1 MAKGDT
7 MKYYSGLPPW
17 ARGIVVVGGLVVG
30 YIAVNAIIKKINKN
44 KLDAAAQQEIST
56 ASGDLNAVIAGGTQP
71 TLNSS
76 QLEAMSS
83 AIIEASNG
91 CGTDVNM
98 YNQTFSK
105 IKNDADILSFIKVFG
120 LRKKT
125 RCAFS
130 ADTMESFW
138 SNYTTPMSLSAMLNS
153 ELDTTEIQ
161 KINDGFLAKGMK
173 YQF

>member
-1 MAKGDT
+1 MAKGQVFD
-7 MKYYSGLPPW
+7 YYSGLPQW

-30 YIAVNAIIKKINKN
+30 YVAVNAIIRKINQSK
-44 KLDAAAQQEIST
+44 KDAAALQEINT
-56 ASGDLNAVIAGGTQP
+56 ASGDLNAVIASGTAP
-71 TLNSS
+71 TLNNS

-91 CGTDVNM
+91 CGTDNNM
-98 YNQTFSK
+98 IFNTFAK
-105 IKNDADILSFIKVFG
+105 IKNDADVLSFIKAFG

-125 RCAFS
+125 RCPFT

>member
-1 MAKGDT
+1 MAQGKVYD
-7 MKYYSGLPPW
+7 YYNGLPTW

-30 YIAVNAIIKKINKN
+30 YIAVNAIIKKINQN
-44 KLDAAAQQEIST
+44 KVDAAAQQEINT
-56 ASGDLNAVIAGGTQP
+56 ASGDLNSVIAGGTNP
-71 TLNSS
+71 TLNNSE
-76 QLEAMSS
+76 LEAMSS
-83 AIIEASNG
+83 AIIESSNG
-91 CGTDVNM
+91 CGTDTNMM
-98 YNQTFSK
+98 YNTFSK

-125 RCAFS
+125 RCPFTN
-130 ADTMESFW
+130 DTMESFW
-138 SNYTTPMSLSAMLNS
+138 SSYTTPMSLSAMVNS

>member
-1 MAKGDT
+1 MAQGKVYD
-7 MKYYSGLPPW
+7 YYNGLPQW

-30 YIAVNAIIKKINKN
+30 YLAVSAVIKKINKS
-44 KLDAAAQQEIST
+44 KTDALAQQEIST
-56 ASGDLNAVIAGGTQP
+56 ASGDLNSVIAGGTNP
-71 TLNSS
+71 TLNNS

-91 CGTDVNM
+91 CGTDNNM
-98 YNQTFSK
+98 IFNTFSK

-125 RCAFS
+125 RCPFT

-138 SNYTTPMSLSAMLNS
+138 SNYTTPMSLSAMVNS

-161 KINDGFLAKGMK
+161 KINDGFLAKAMK

>member
-1 MAKGDT
+1 MKGDT
-7 MKYYSGLPPW
+7 LKYYNGLPQW

-30 YIAVNAIIKKINKN
+30 YIAVNAIIKKISQNK
-44 KLDAAAQQEIST
+44 KDATALQEINT
-56 ASGDLNAVIAGGTQP
+56 ASGDLNAVIASGTSP
-71 TLNSS
+71 TLNNS

-91 CGTDVNM
+91 CGTDNNM
-98 YNQTFSK
+98 IFATFSK

-125 RCAFS
+125 RCPFT
-130 ADTMESFW
+130 ADTMEGFW
-138 SNYTTPMSLSAMLNS
+138 SSNTMPMSLSAMINS

>member
-1 MAKGDT
+1 MAQGKVYD
-7 MKYYSGLPPW
+7 YYSGLPTW

-30 YIAVNAIIKKINKN
+30 YIAVNAIIKKINQN
-44 KLDAAAQQEIST
+44 KVDAAAQQEINT
-56 ASGDLNAVIAGGTQP
+56 ASGDLNSVIAGGTNP
-71 TLNSS
+71 TLNNS

-83 AIIEASNG
+83 AIVEASNG
-91 CGTDVNM
+91 CGTDNNM
-98 YNQTFSK
+98 MYATFNK

-125 RCAFS
+125 RCPFTN
-130 ADTMESFW
+130 DTMESFW
-138 SNYTTPMSLSAMLNS
+138 SNYTTPMSLSAMVNS

>member
-1 MAKGDT
+1 MKGDT
-7 MKYYSGLPPW
+7 IKYYNGLPQW
-17 ARGIVVVGGLVVG
+17 ARGIVVVGGLVIG
-30 YIAVNAIIKKINKN
+30 YIAVNAVIKKITQNK
-44 KLDAAAQQEIST
+44 KDASALQEIST
-56 ASGDLNAVIAGGTQP
+56 ASGDLNSVIASGTNP
-71 TLNSS
+71 TLNNS

-91 CGTDVNM
+91 CGTDNNM
-98 YNQTFSK
+98 IFNTFSK

-125 RCAFS
+125 RCPFT

-138 SNYTTPMSLSAMLNS
+138 SNYTTPMSLSAMVNS

>member
-1 MAKGDT
+1 MKGDAL
-7 MKYYSGLPPW
+7 KYYNGLPSW
-17 ARGIVVVGGLVVG
+17 ARGVVVVGGLVVG
-30 YIAVNAIIKKINKN
+30 YIAVNAIIKKVTQNK
-44 KLDAAAQQEIST
+44 KDAAALQEINT
-56 ASGDLNAVIAGGTQP
+56 ASGDLNAVISSGTKP
-71 TLNSS
+71 TLNNS

-91 CGTDVNM
+91 CGTDNNM
-98 YNQTFSK
+98 IYATFSK

-125 RCAFS
+125 RCPFTS
-130 ADTMESFW
+130 DTMENFW
-138 SNYTTPMSLSAMLNS
+138 SSNTMPMSLSAMINS